1 MLKEA
6 PAESRGLAASSG
18 WMNNELLP
26 KVLKHL
32 LKFMSVSKAN
42 PGLLLLDNHR
52 SHFGLEVID
61 SAEDNGL
68 SILTFPPQ
76 CSHRLQ
82 PLYVSIFGSSL
93 CCYNEFADN
102 WMTS

>member
-6 PAESRGLAASSG
+6 PAESLGLAALSG
-18 WMNNELLP
+18 WMNNEQLP

-42 PGLLLLDNHR
+42 PGLLFLDNHR
-52 SHFGLEVID
+52 SHVGLEVID
-61 SAEDNGL
+61 SAEDHGL
-68 SILTFPPQ
+68 SISTFTPH

-82 PLYVSIFGSSL
+82 QLDVSIFGHSL

-102 WMTS
+102 WTTS